1 MKPYMDKFI
10 EIVKKAWVQ
19 FYGQKPLPP
28 RVDEL
33 GQPLPP
39 LPSEERRKTFR
50 AEITQYVAAGW
61 SIEIENEF
69 DAVLSKK
76 GKFSWAGKLIIFLIL
91 LLIFAPLALFY
102 LIVVVVKGV
111 SAKPARLRLWIDEDG
126 RIKRA

>member
-1 MKPYMDKFI
+1 M
-10 EIVKKAWVQ
+10 EIVKKLWVQ
-19 FYGQKPLPP
+19 FYGEKPLPP

-39 LPSEERRKTFR
+39 LPAEERQKALRKEMT
-50 AEITQYVAAGW
+50 EYVAAGW

-76 GKFSWAGKLIIFLIL
+76 GKFYWAGKLIIFLVL
-91 LLIFAPLALFY
+91 LFLFFPAALFY
-102 LIVVVVKGV
+102 LIVIVIKGV
-111 SAKPARLRLWIDEDG
+111 NAKPARLRLWIDEDG

>member
-1 MKPYMDKFI
+1 MKPYLDKFI
-10 EIVKKAWVQ
+10 KIVKKSWVQ

-39 LPSEERRKTFR
+39 LPPEERQKALRKEMTD
-50 AEITQYVAAGW
+50 YVAAGW

-69 DAVLSKK
+69 DAVLSRK
-76 GKFSWAGKLIIFLIL
+76 GKFYWAGKLIIFLIL
-91 LLIFAPLALFY
+91 LFVFAPIALFY
-102 LIVVVVKGV
+102 LIVVIIKGV
-111 SAKPARLRLWIDEDG
+111 SAKPSRLRLGIDEDG

>member
-1 MKPYMDKFI
+1 MKPYLDKFI
-10 EIVKKAWVQ
+10 GIAKKSWVQ

-39 LPSEERRKTFR
+39 LPLEERRKALRKEMT
-50 AEITQYVAAGW
+50 EYVAAGW
-61 SIEIENEF
+61 SIEIENDF

-91 LLIFAPLALFY
+91 LLVFAPIALFY
-102 LIVVVVKGV
+102 LIVVIIQGV
-111 SAKPARLRLWIDEDG
+111 SAKPARLRLWVDEDG

>member
-10 EIVKKAWVQ
+10 EIAKKLWVQ

-39 LPSEERRKTFR
+39 LPPEERRKTFR

-126 RIKRA
+126 RIKRV